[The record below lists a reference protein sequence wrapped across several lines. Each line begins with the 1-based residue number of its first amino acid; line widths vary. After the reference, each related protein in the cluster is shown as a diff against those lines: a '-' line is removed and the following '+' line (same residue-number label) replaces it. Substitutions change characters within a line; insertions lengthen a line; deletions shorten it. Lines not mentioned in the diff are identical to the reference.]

1 MSPIK
6 NLTTSIIEVRWQWL
20 FSLSE
25 THPIMAMEV
34 EFALGVVKEID
45 SNLGHERVHKR
56 REQMRLERQC
66 KHILRVE
73 TGMEIRK

>member
-6 NLTTSIIEVRWQWL
+6 NLTTTIIEVRWQWL

-34 EFALGVVKEID
+34 EFALGAVKEID

>member
-6 NLTTSIIEVRWQWL
+6 NLTMSIIDVRRQQL
-20 FSLSE
+20 FSLSV
-25 THPIMAMEV
+25 THPMAMEA
-34 EFALGVVKEID
+34 EFALGAVKEKD

-73 TGMEIRK
+73 TGMEICK